1 MADEIKAY
9 DEDEAVKFIRSFI
22 PEEIKDKYTDD
33 EILFI
38 IDTIWDYYESK
49 GLTTLPGAEEENEE
63 EVDIDD
69 ITKYVAKEI
78 KKDGKLIMDTADIK
92 LIIQGELAYEETL
105 DIFGD

>member
-33 EILFI
+33 EILFV

-49 GLTTLPGAEEENEE
+49 GLTSLPSAEEEDEE
-63 EVDIDD
+63 QVDIDD
-69 ITKYVAKEI
+69 MAKYVNKEV
-78 KKDGKLIMDTADIK
+78 KKDDELIMDPDDVKFIIK
-92 LIIQGELAYEETL
+92 GELAYEETL
-105 DIFGD
+105 DIFND